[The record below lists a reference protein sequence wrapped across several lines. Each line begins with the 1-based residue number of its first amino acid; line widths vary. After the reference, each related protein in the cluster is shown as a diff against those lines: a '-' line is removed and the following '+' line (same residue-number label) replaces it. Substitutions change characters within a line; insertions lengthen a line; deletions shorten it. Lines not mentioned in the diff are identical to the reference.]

1 MALSKVDFNNI
12 NVTPAASKKL
22 KWNSSANG
30 FETGDVGG
38 SMVLLSTSTA
48 SGASNVSF
56 TSGIDST
63 YNEYIFKFYDMN
75 PATDDSSFSF
85 QGSIDGG
92 SNYNVTA
99 TTTAF
104 VALHYEDDSDA
115 SLSYS
120 TGQDQAQATT
130 FINLAHA
137 IGNGSDESGSGTLH
151 LFDPSN
157 TTFVKHFISRI
168 NSYHS
173 GNRSYDNHRG
183 GYFNTTSAINA
194 IQFDFRK
201 VSDGSSD
208 TFDGIIKMYGVV

>member
-1 MALSKVDFNNI
+1 MAIKVANNQSLTAI
-12 NVTPAASKKL
+12 TALPAAITSG
-22 KWNSSANG
+22 AM
-30 FETGDVGG
+30 T
-38 SMVLLSTSTA
+38 LLSTSTA

-63 YNEYIFKFYDMN
+63 YDEYIFKFYDMN
-75 PATDDSSFSF
+75 PATDDCSFSF

-99 TTTAF
+99 TTSAF
-104 VALHYEDDSDA
+104 VSLHYEDDSDA
-115 SLSYS
+115 SVSYS

-137 IGNGSDESGSGTLH
+137 VGNGADESASGYLH
-151 LFDPSN
+151 LYAPSSG
-157 TTFVKHFISRI
+157 TFVKHFISRI

-173 GNRSYDNHRG
+173 GNRSYDNFRA
-183 GYFNTTSAINA
+183 GYFNNTNDIDA

-201 VSDGSSD
+201 VSDGTSD
-208 TFDGIIKMYGVV
+208 TFDGVIKLYGIS

>member
-1 MALSKVDFNNI
+1 MALSKVNFNSLNL
-12 NVTPAASKKL
+12 TPTASKTVIF
-22 KWNSSANG
+22 NSNNNG
-30 FETGDVGG
+30 IEAGDVGG
-38 SMVLLSTSTA
+38 AMTLITTSTA

-56 TSGIDST
+56 TSGLDST
-63 YNEYIFKFYDMN
+63 YKEYIFKFYDMN

-85 QGSIDGG
+85 QASTNGG
-92 SNYNVTA
+92 SSYGVTA

-120 TGQDQAQATT
+120 TGQDQAQSTG

-173 GNRSYDNHRG
+173 GSRSYDNHRG

-208 TFDGIIKMYGVV
+208 TFDGTIKMYGVT

>member
-1 MALSKVDFNNI
+1 MAIKVANNQSLTAI
-12 NVTPAASKKL
+12 TALPAAITSG
-22 KWNSSANG
+22 AM
-30 FETGDVGG
+30 T
-38 SMVLLSTSTA
+38 LLSTSTA

-63 YNEYIFKFYDMN
+63 YDEYIFKFYDMN
-75 PATDDSSFSF
+75 PATDDCSFSF

-104 VALHYEDDSDA
+104 VSLHYEDDSDA
-115 SLSYS
+115 SVSYS

-137 IGNGSDESGSGTLH
+137 VGNGADESASGYLH
-151 LFDPSN
+151 LYAPSN
-157 TTFVKHFISRI
+157 GTFVKHFISRI
-168 NSYHS
+168 NSMHS
-173 GNRSYDNHRG
+173 GNRSYDNFRA
-183 GYFNTTSAINA
+183 GYFNNTNDIDA

-208 TFDGIIKMYGVV
+208 TFDGVIKLYGIS

>member
-1 MALSKVDFNNI
+1 MSI
-12 NVTPAASKKL
+12 NVCNN
-22 KWNSSANG
+22 NSMSAITSLPSG
-30 FETGDVGG
+30 VGG
-38 SMVLLSTSTA
+38 GSLNLITTSTA

-63 YNEYIFKFYDMN
+63 YKEYIFKFYDMN

-85 QGSIDGG
+85 QASTNGG
-92 SNYNVTA
+92 SSYGVTA

-120 TGQDQAQATT
+120 TGQDQAQSTG

-173 GNRSYDNHRG
+173 GNRSYDNYRG

-208 TFDGIIKMYGVV
+208 TFDGTIKMYGVT

>member
-1 MALSKVDFNNI
+1 MAIKVANNQSLTAI
-12 NVTPAASKKL
+12 TALPAAITSG
-22 KWNSSANG
+22 AM
-30 FETGDVGG
+30 T
-38 SMVLLSTSTA
+38 LLSTSTA

-63 YNEYIFKFYDMN
+63 YDEYIFKFYDMN
-75 PATDDSSFSF
+75 PATDDCSFSF

-104 VALHYEDDSDA
+104 VSLHYEDDSDA
-115 SLSYS
+115 SVSYS

-137 IGNGSDESGSGTLH
+137 VGNGADESASGYLH
-151 LFDPSN
+151 LYAPSSG
-157 TTFVKHFISRI
+157 TFVKHFISRI

-173 GNRSYDNHRG
+173 GNRSYDNFRA
-183 GYFNTTSAINA
+183 GYFNNTNDIDA

-208 TFDGIIKMYGVV
+208 TFDGVIKLYGIS

>member
-1 MALSKVDFNNI
+1 MALKTANNQSMTAI
-12 NVTPAASKKL
+12 
-22 KWNSSANG
+22 SSLPSGVSAK
-30 FETGDVGG
+30 

-63 YNEYIFKFYDMN
+63 YDEYIFKFYDMN
-75 PATDDSSFSF
+75 PATDDCSFSF
-85 QGSIDGG
+85 QGSIDAG

-104 VALHYEDDSDA
+104 VALHNEDDTAA
-115 SLSYS
+115 SVSYA
-120 TGQDQAQATT
+120 TGQDHAQQTT

-137 IGNGSDESGSGTLH
+137 VGNGADESASGHLH
-151 LFDPSN
+151 LFNPSS

-168 NSYHS
+168 NSMHS
-173 GNRSYDNHRG
+173 GNRSYDNYRA
-183 GYFNTTSAINA
+183 GYFNNTNDIDAV
-194 IQFDFRK
+194 QFDFRK

-208 TFDGIIKMYGVV
+208 TFDGVIKMYGVV

>member
-1 MALSKVDFNNI
+1 MAIKVANNQSLTAI
-12 NVTPAASKKL
+12 TALPAAITSG
-22 KWNSSANG
+22 AM
-30 FETGDVGG
+30 T
-38 SMVLLSTSTA
+38 LLSTSTA

-63 YNEYIFKFYDMN
+63 YDEYIFKFYDMN
-75 PATDDSSFSF
+75 PATDDCSFSF

-99 TTTAF
+99 TTSAF
-104 VALHYEDDSDA
+104 VSLHYEDESDA
-115 SLSYS
+115 SVSYS

-137 IGNGSDESGSGTLH
+137 VGNGADESASGYLH
-151 LFDPSN
+151 LFAPSSG
-157 TTFVKHFISRI
+157 TFVKHFISRI

-173 GNRSYDNHRG
+173 GNRSYDNFRA
-183 GYFNTTSAINA
+183 GYFNNTNDIDA

-208 TFDGIIKMYGVV
+208 TFDGVIKLYGIK

>member
-1 MALSKVDFNNI
+1 M
-12 NVTPAASKKL
+12 T
-22 KWNSSANG
+22 
-30 FETGDVGG
+30 
-38 SMVLLSTSTA
+38 LLSTSTA

-63 YNEYIFKFYDMN
+63 YDEYIFKFYDMN
-75 PATDDSSFSF
+75 PATDDCSFSF

-104 VALHYEDDSDA
+104 VSLHYEDDSDA
-115 SLSYS
+115 SVSYS

-137 IGNGSDESGSGTLH
+137 VGNGADESASGYLH
-151 LFDPSN
+151 LYAPSSG
-157 TTFVKHFISRI
+157 TFVKHFISRI

-173 GNRSYDNHRG
+173 GNRSYDNFRA
-183 GYFNTTSAINA
+183 GYFNNTNDIDAV
-194 IQFDFRK
+194 QFDFRK

-208 TFDGIIKMYGVV
+208 TFDGVIKMYGVV

>member
-1 MALSKVDFNNI
+1 MAIKVANNQSLTAI
-12 NVTPAASKKL
+12 TALPAAITSG
-22 KWNSSANG
+22 AM
-30 FETGDVGG
+30 T
-38 SMVLLSTSTA
+38 LLSTSTA

-63 YNEYIFKFYDMN
+63 YDEYIFKFYDMN
-75 PATDDSSFSF
+75 PATDDCSFSF

-99 TTTAF
+99 TTSAF
-104 VALHYEDDSDA
+104 VSLHYEDDSDA
-115 SLSYS
+115 SVSYS

-137 IGNGSDESGSGTLH
+137 VGNGADESASGYLH
-151 LFDPSN
+151 LYAPSSGS
-157 TTFVKHFISRI
+157 FVKHFISRI

-173 GNRSYDNHRG
+173 GNRSYDNFRA
-183 GYFNTTSAINA
+183 GYFNNTNDIDA

-201 VSDGSSD
+201 VSDGTSD
-208 TFDGIIKMYGVV
+208 TFDGVIKLYGIS